1 MNRKRFIYF
10 TDLILIPLFILSLYT
25 GIKLHIAGHH
35 ANHEIWHNWT
45 VFHTIAS
52 LLFTI
57 FGIVHIKSHWGWYK
71 GLKATG
77 CKGKKKV
84 VLLFSITFALVIITG
99 ILLLL
104 FVDGANSPTGLLH
117 YKIGIATGVLAILHI
132 LKQKHFLYSGF
143 KTNIIAK
150 KQ

>member
-52 LLFTI
+52 LLF
-57 FGIVHIKSHWGWYK
+57 
-71 GLKATG
+71 
-77 CKGKKKV
+77 
-84 VLLFSITFALVIITG
+84 
-99 ILLLL
+99 
-104 FVDGANSPTGLLH
+104 
-117 YKIGIATGVLAILHI
+117 
-132 LKQKHFLYSGF
+132 LYSELYTSKAIGAGI
-143 KTNIIAK
+143 KD
-150 KQ
+150 

>member
-1 MNRKRFIYF
+1 MAQLDCVSHNRQPVIY
-10 TDLILIPLFILSLYT
+10 
-25 GIKLHIAGHH
+25 
-35 ANHEIWHNWT
+35 
-45 VFHTIAS
+45 
-52 LLFTI
+52 I
-57 FGIVHIKSHWGWYK
+57 FGILNIKSNWGWYK
-71 GLKATG
+71 GLKTTG

-132 LKQKHFLYSGF
+132 LKRKHFLYSGF

>member
-1 MNRKRFIYF
+1 MAQLDCVSHNRQPVI
-10 TDLILIPLFILSLYT
+10 S
-25 GIKLHIAGHH
+25 
-35 ANHEIWHNWT
+35 
-45 VFHTIAS
+45 
-52 LLFTI
+52 I
-57 FGIVHIKSHWGWYK
+57 FGIVHNKSHWGWYK
-71 GLKATG
+71 GLKTTG

-132 LKQKHFLYSGF
+132 LKRKHFLYSGF

>member
-71 GLKATG
+71 GLKTTG

-84 VLLFSITFALVIITG
+84 VLLFSI
-99 ILLLL
+99 

-132 LKQKHFLYSGF
+132 LKRKHFLYSGF

>member
-71 GLKATG
+71 GLKTTG

-104 FVDGANSPTGLLH
+104 LSKNQPRCNTTLPASIHPARIVIPLIITI
-117 YKIGIATGVLAILHI
+117 KII
-132 LKQKHFLYSGF
+132 
-143 KTNIIAK
+143 
-150 KQ
+150 

>member
-1 MNRKRFIYF
+1 MAQLDCVSHNRQPVI
-10 TDLILIPLFILSLYT
+10 S
-25 GIKLHIAGHH
+25 
-35 ANHEIWHNWT
+35 
-45 VFHTIAS
+45 
-52 LLFTI
+52 I

-71 GLKATG
+71 GLKTTG

-99 ILLLL
+99 MLLLL
-104 FVDGANSPTGLLH
+104 FVNGANSPTGLLH

-132 LKQKHFLYSGF
+132 LKRKHFLYSGF
-143 KTNIIAK
+143 KTNIITK